1 MTELNTIVYFLR
13 KVSLQN
19 TAGSAGQ
26 SLETGAGKPG
36 QIPKKIS
43 PRNTAVLERT
53 WVRSERT

>member
-1 MTELNTIVYFLR
+1 MTELNTIVYFPR

-26 SLETGAGKPG
+26 SLETGAGKTG
-36 QIPKKIS
+36 RIPQKIS

-53 WVRSERT
+53 WLRNERT